1 MNKTNPTPENQ
12 PKPQLHLSMREFSFF
27 SKDTDAVILE
37 LKTILDSGHTLCL
50 NMTQSTSLSND
61 LFTLDR
67 LLAYNAGYEMHM
79 RYKRDEYKQ
88 AQVIVILQKEV
99 VA

>member
-1 MNKTNPTPENQ
+1 MSKKTPTLENQ

-37 LKTILDSGHTLCL
+37 LKTILESGHTLCL
-50 NMTQSTSLSND
+50 EMTQSTSLSND
-61 LFTLDR
+61 LFILDR
-67 LLAYNAGYEMHM
+67 HLAYNAGYKMHM
-79 RYKRDEYKQ
+79 RYKNDEYQK

-99 VA
+99 SE